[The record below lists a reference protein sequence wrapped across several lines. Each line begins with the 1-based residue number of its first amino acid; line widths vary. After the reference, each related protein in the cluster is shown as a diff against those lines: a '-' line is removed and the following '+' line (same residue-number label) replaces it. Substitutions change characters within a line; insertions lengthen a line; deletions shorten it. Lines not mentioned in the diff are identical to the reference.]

1 MGLIGSIIMG
11 ILAGFIANKM
21 MHKSSDGC
29 LWNFVLGIIGA
40 MAIRESNN
48 TLERTQWVESEVN
61 R

>member
-1 MGLIGSIIMG
+1 MKKLMIGLAIVM
-11 ILAGFIANKM
+11 IA
-21 MHKSSDGC
+21 
-29 LWNFVLGIIGA
+29 LGIIGA

>member
-1 MGLIGSIIMG
+1 MKKFLIGVAIVLI
-11 ILAGFIANKM
+11 
-21 MHKSSDGC
+21 
-29 LWNFVLGIIGA
+29 VLGIIGS